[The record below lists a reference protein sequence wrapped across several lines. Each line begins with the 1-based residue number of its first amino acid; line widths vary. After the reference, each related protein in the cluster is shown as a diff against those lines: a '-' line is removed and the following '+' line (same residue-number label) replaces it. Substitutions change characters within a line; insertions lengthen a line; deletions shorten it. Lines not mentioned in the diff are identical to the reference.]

1 MPQNSPTLPQPV
13 AIIMAGGAGTRF
25 WPVSKR
31 QRPKQFLSLCSE
43 RTLIQE
49 CFDRLQG
56 LIPPERIM
64 VLTGIDFI
72 DLVKD
77 QLPEIDPQRIIGEPC
92 RRDTAGA
99 VALGA
104 LLVQHIYGDCT
115 LVTLTS
121 DPCIKPAE
129 LFQATLRSAIQGA
142 QQADTALYTMGIA
155 PSFPSV
161 SYGYLHR
168 GERLPGFDDIPHYRL
183 QGFKEKPDLATAEQ
197 YLASGEYY
205 WNSGMFVWQTK
216 AILAEL
222 QRNLPRH
229 ISLLEPIMSAY
240 GSARWESELA
250 QAFAQLE
257 RISID
262 FAVME
267 KARDVRAVEA
277 KFSWYDVGSWLALE
291 PFLDSD
297 GKGNRLRGSCVSWE
311 AGGNIVFNDDP
322 NRQIALVG
330 VNDLVVVQSGRHTLV
345 VSRRHL
351 EDVKKLVAELPEE
364 EQ

>member
-1 MPQNSPTLPQPV
+1 MPHTSPPLPQPV
-13 AIIMAGGAGTRF
+13 ALIMAGGAGTRF

-56 LIPPERIM
+56 FIPPERIM
-64 VLTGIDFI
+64 VLTSVDFL
-72 DLVKD
+72 DLVKE
-77 QLPEIDPQRIIGEPC
+77 QLPEIDPLRIIGEPC

-104 LLVQHIYGDCT
+104 LLAQRIYGDCT

-121 DPCIKPAE
+121 DPCIHPTE
-129 LFQATLRSAIQGA
+129 LFQATLRSAVAGA

-155 PSFPSV
+155 PDFPSV

-168 GERLPGFDDIPHYRL
+168 GERLSGFDDIPHYRL
-183 QGFKEKPDLATAEQ
+183 QGFREKPDLQTAEQ

-205 WNSGMFVWQTK
+205 WNSGMFIWQTK

-222 QRNLPRH
+222 RRHLPQH
-229 ISLLEPIMSAY
+229 LAILEPIMSAY
-240 GSARWESELA
+240 GTERWPSALA
-250 QAFAQLE
+250 QAFAQLP

-262 FAVME
+262 YAVME
-267 KARDVRAVEA
+267 KAKDVRTVEA
-277 KFSWYDVGSWLALE
+277 QFSWYDVGSWQALE
-291 PFLDSD
+291 PFLNDD
-297 GKGNRLRGSCVSWE
+297 GQGNRCRGTCLSWDSRH
-311 AGGNIVFNDDP
+311 NIVYSDDP
-322 NRQIALVG
+322 QRKIALVG
-330 VNDLVVVQSGRHTLV
+330 VEDLVVVQSGQHTLV

-351 EDVKKLVAELPEE
+351 EDVKKLVANLPAD